1 MESKS
6 KMMSVKTPKEIKEEL
21 DKYIIGQDDAKKT
34 LSVAIYNHYKRIFS
48 QLNDNNTNIDKS
60 NIIISGPTGC
70 GKSTMIKMIAKMIG
84 VPCYIAD
91 ATSIT
96 QAGYVGDDVESILV
110 GLLREC
116 NYDIRK
122 AEIGIV
128 CLDEIDKLAKRNSNE
143 NITRDVVGEGVQ
155 QALLKMI
162 EGGIVS
168 VPPEGG
174 RKHPEQELIYINT
187 TNILFIGTGAFV
199 GLDDI
204 IKKRMNT
211 GAENIRKKIDFN
223 NKEIKVNSSKETKSN
238 FYKYAEP
245 QDYKKFGL
253 IPEFIGRFPILS
265 YIDPL
270 DENALAEILI
280 KPENSIISQY
290 KELFLMDGIK
300 LEITPAAIKEIAK
313 QAKEKETGARALRGI
328 METVLMDYMFE
339 TPGGKT
345 EKIKIDKKTIIKKLS
360 SIDDK

>member
-1 MESKS
+1 MEIKS
-6 KMMSVKTPKEIKEEL
+6 KMVTIKTPKQIKEEL
-21 DKYIIGQDDAKKT
+21 DKFIIGQDDAKKT
-34 LSVAIYNHYKRIFS
+34 LAVAIYNHYKRTFFK
-48 QLNDNNTNIDKS
+48 LKGNNNIEKS

-70 GKSTMIKMIAKMIG
+70 GKSTMIKMIANMIG

-116 NYDIRK
+116 DYNIHK
-122 AEIGIV
+122 AEMGIV

-174 RKHPEQELIYINT
+174 RKHPEQELIYIDT

-204 IKKRMNT
+204 VERRMNSWKGDT
-211 GAENIRKKIDFN
+211 RKKIDFN
-223 NKEIKVNSSKETKSN
+223 YPEISKSGQKEVRVN
-238 FYKYAEP
+238 FYQYAEP
-245 QDYKKFGL
+245 TDYKKFGL
-253 IPEFIGRFPILS
+253 IPEFIGRFPVLS
-265 YIDPL
+265 YVDPL
-270 DENALAEILI
+270 DETALAEILI

-290 KELFLMDGIK
+290 KDLFLADGIK
-300 LEITPAAIKEIAK
+300 LEITPAAIKEITK
-313 QAKEKETGARALRGI
+313 QAKEKGTGARALRGI
-328 METVLMDYMFE
+328 LEAVLIDYMFE
-339 TPGGKT
+339 TPGSGV
-345 EKIKIDKKTIIKKLS
+345 EKVKIDKKSVIKKLTE
-360 SIDDK
+360 IHEK

>member
-1 MESKS
+1 MEIKS
-6 KMMSVKTPKEIKEEL
+6 KMVTIKTPKQIKEEL
-21 DKYIIGQDDAKKT
+21 DKFIIGQDDAKKT
-34 LSVAIYNHYKRIFS
+34 LAVAIYNHYKRTFFK
-48 QLNDNNTNIDKS
+48 LKGNNNIEKS

-70 GKSTMIKMIAKMIG
+70 GKSTMIKMIANMIG

-116 NYDIRK
+116 DYNIHK
-122 AEIGIV
+122 AEMGIV

-174 RKHPEQELIYINT
+174 RKHPEQELIYIDT

-204 IKKRMNT
+204 VERRMNSWKGDT
-211 GAENIRKKIDFN
+211 RKKIDFN
-223 NKEIKVNSSKETKSN
+223 YPEISKSGQKEVRVN
-238 FYKYAEP
+238 FYQYAEP
-245 QDYKKFGL
+245 TDYKKFGL
-253 IPEFIGRFPILS
+253 IPEFIGRFPVLS
-265 YIDPL
+265 YVDPL
-270 DENALAEILI
+270 DETALAEILI

-290 KELFLMDGIK
+290 KDLFLADGIK

-313 QAKEKETGARALRGI
+313 QAKEKGTGARALRGI
-328 METVLMDYMFE
+328 LEAVLIDYMFE
-339 TPGGKT
+339 TPGSGV
-345 EKIKIDKKTIIKKLS
+345 EKVKIDKKSVIKKLTE
-360 SIDDK
+360 IHEK

>member
-1 MESKS
+1 MEINS
-6 KMMSVKTPKEIKEEL
+6 KMVSIKTPKQIKEEL
-21 DKYIIGQDDAKKT
+21 DKFIIGQDDAKKT
-34 LSVAIYNHYKRIFS
+34 LSVAIYNHYKRAFF
-48 QLNDNNTNIDKS
+48 QLKGKNNIEKS

-70 GKSTMIKMIAKMIG
+70 GKSTMIKMIANMIG

-116 NYDIRK
+116 DYNIHK
-122 AEIGIV
+122 AEMGIV

-174 RKHPEQELIYINT
+174 RKHPEQELIYIDT

-199 GLDDI
+199 GLDNI
-204 IKKRMNT
+204 VEKRMNA
-211 GAENIRKKIDFN
+211 GNSNQQRKKIDFN
-223 NKEIKVNSSKETKSN
+223 YKSSNENNRKEVSVN
-238 FYKYAEP
+238 FYEYAEP
-245 QDYKKFGL
+245 EDYKKFGL
-253 IPEFIGRFPILS
+253 IPEFIGRFPVLS
-265 YIDPL
+265 YVNPL

-290 KELFLMDGIK
+290 KDLFAADGVK

-313 QAKEKETGARALRGI
+313 QAKEKGTGARALRGI
-328 METVLMDYMFE
+328 LEAVLLDYMFD
-339 TPGGKT
+339 TPGSGI
-345 EKIKIDKKTIIKKLS
+345 EKVKIDKKTVIKKLTT
-360 SIDDK
+360 INEK

>member
-1 MESKS
+1 MEIKS
-6 KMMSVKTPKEIKEEL
+6 KMVTIKTPKQIKEEL
-21 DKYIIGQDDAKKT
+21 DKFIIGQDDAKKT
-34 LSVAIYNHYKRIFS
+34 LAVAIYNHYKRTFFK
-48 QLNDNNTNIDKS
+48 LKGNNNIEKS

-70 GKSTMIKMIAKMIG
+70 GKSTMIKMIANMIG

-116 NYDIRK
+116 DYNTHK
-122 AEIGIV
+122 AEMGIV

-174 RKHPEQELIYINT
+174 RKHPEQELIYIDT

-204 IKKRMNT
+204 VERRMNSWKGNT
-211 GAENIRKKIDFN
+211 RKKIDFN
-223 NKEIKVNSSKETKSN
+223 YPEISKSSQKEVRVN
-238 FYKYAEP
+238 FYQYAEP
-245 QDYKKFGL
+245 TDYKKFGL
-253 IPEFIGRFPILS
+253 IPEFIGRFPVLS
-265 YIDPL
+265 YVDPL
-270 DENALAEILI
+270 DETALAEILI

-290 KELFLMDGIK
+290 KDLFLADGIK

-313 QAKEKETGARALRGI
+313 QAKEKGTGARALRGI
-328 METVLMDYMFE
+328 LEAVLIDYMFE
-339 TPGGKT
+339 TPGSGV
-345 EKIKIDKKTIIKKLS
+345 EKVKIDKKAVIKKLTE
-360 SIDDK
+360 IHEK

>member
-1 MESKS
+1 MEIKS
-6 KMMSVKTPKEIKEEL
+6 KMVTIKTPKQIKEEL
-21 DKYIIGQDDAKKT
+21 DKFIIGQDDAKKT
-34 LSVAIYNHYKRIFS
+34 LAVAIYNHYKRTFFK
-48 QLNDNNTNIDKS
+48 LKGNNNIEKS

-70 GKSTMIKMIAKMIG
+70 GKSTMIKMIANMIG

-116 NYDIRK
+116 NYNIHK
-122 AEIGIV
+122 AEMGIV

-168 VPPEGG
+168 IPPEGG
-174 RKHPEQELIYINT
+174 RKHPEQELIYIDT

-204 IKKRMNT
+204 VERRMNSGKDNT
-211 GAENIRKKIDFN
+211 RKKIDFN
-223 NKEIKVNSSKETKSN
+223 YPEISKSGQKEVRVN
-238 FYKYAEP
+238 FYQYAEP
-245 QDYKKFGL
+245 TDYKKFGL
-253 IPEFIGRFPILS
+253 IPEFIGRFPVLS
-265 YIDPL
+265 YVDPL
-270 DENALAEILI
+270 DETALAEILI

-290 KELFLMDGIK
+290 KDLFLADGIK

-313 QAKEKETGARALRGI
+313 QAKEKGTGARALRGI
-328 METVLMDYMFE
+328 LEAVLIDYMFE
-339 TPGGKT
+339 TPGSGV
-345 EKIKIDKKTIIKKLS
+345 EKVKIDKKAVIKKLTE
-360 SIDDK
+360 IHEK

>member
-1 MESKS
+1 MEIKS
-6 KMMSVKTPKEIKEEL
+6 KMVTIKTPKQIKEEL
-21 DKYIIGQDDAKKT
+21 DKFIIGQDDAKKT
-34 LSVAIYNHYKRIFS
+34 LAVAIYNHYKRTFFK
-48 QLNDNNTNIDKS
+48 LKGNNNIEKS

-70 GKSTMIKMIAKMIG
+70 GKSTMIKMIANMIG

-116 NYDIRK
+116 DYNIHK
-122 AEIGIV
+122 AEMGIV

-174 RKHPEQELIYINT
+174 RKHPEQELIYIDT

-204 IKKRMNT
+204 VERRMNSGKDNT
-211 GAENIRKKIDFN
+211 RKKIDFN
-223 NKEIKVNSSKETKSN
+223 YPEISKSGQKEVRVN
-238 FYKYAEP
+238 FYQYAEP
-245 QDYKKFGL
+245 TDYKKFGL
-253 IPEFIGRFPILS
+253 IPEFIGRFPVLS
-265 YIDPL
+265 YVDPL
-270 DENALAEILI
+270 DETALAEILI

-290 KELFLMDGIK
+290 KDLFLADGIK

-313 QAKEKETGARALRGI
+313 QAKEKGTGARALRGI
-328 METVLMDYMFE
+328 LEAVLIDYMFE
-339 TPGGKT
+339 TPGSGV
-345 EKIKIDKKTIIKKLS
+345 EKVKIDKKAVIKKLTE
-360 SIDDK
+360 IHEK

>member
-1 MESKS
+1 MEIKS
-6 KMMSVKTPKEIKEEL
+6 KMVTIKTPKQIKEEL
-21 DKYIIGQDDAKKT
+21 DKFIIGQDDAKKT
-34 LSVAIYNHYKRIFS
+34 LAVAIYNHYKRTFFK
-48 QLNDNNTNIDKS
+48 LKGNNNIEKS

-70 GKSTMIKMIAKMIG
+70 GKSTMIKMIANMIG

-116 NYDIRK
+116 DYNIHK
-122 AEIGIV
+122 AEMGIV

-174 RKHPEQELIYINT
+174 RKHPEQELIYIDT

-204 IKKRMNT
+204 VERRMNSWKGDT
-211 GAENIRKKIDFN
+211 RKKIDFN
-223 NKEIKVNSSKETKSN
+223 YPEISKSGQKEVRVN
-238 FYKYAEP
+238 FYQYAEP
-245 QDYKKFGL
+245 TDYKKFGL
-253 IPEFIGRFPILS
+253 IPEFIGRFPVLS
-265 YIDPL
+265 YVDPL
-270 DENALAEILI
+270 DETALAEILI

-290 KELFLMDGIK
+290 KDLFLADGIK

-313 QAKEKETGARALRGI
+313 QAKEKGTGARALRGI
-328 METVLMDYMFE
+328 LEAVLIDYMFE
-339 TPGGKT
+339 TPGSGV
-345 EKIKIDKKTIIKKLS
+345 EKVKIDKKAVIKKLTE
-360 SIDDK
+360 IHEK